1 MIRMRLYLEVE
12 ILDNPEAPSI
22 VTLKGRDAWALLELH
37 RAGAEGCTPLTHVGP
52 RWSGY
57 VYNLRKAGLMIET
70 IHESHGGQFAG
81 RHARYVLRS
90 HVRLLGEPMQV
101 AA

>member
-1 MIRMRLYLEVE
+1 MSRLRLYLEVE
-12 ILDNPEAPSI
+12 ILDNPETPSI
-22 VTLKGRDAWALLELH
+22 VTFKGRDAWALLELH

-57 VYNLRKAGLMIET
+57 VYNLRKAGLTIET
-70 IHESHGGQFAG
+70 VHESHGGQFAG

-90 HVRLLGEPMQV
+90 RVRLLGELMQV

>member
-1 MIRMRLYLEVE
+1 MKRFTINVE
-12 ILDNPEAPSI
+12 IHDSVETHAVVIHGS
-22 VTLKGRDAWALLELH
+22 DAWELSELVK
-37 RAGAEGCTPLTHVGP
+37 AGKSGCTPIDHPGP

-57 VYNLRKAGLMIET
+57 VHKLRKLGIQIET
-70 IHESHGGQFAG
+70 IHEQHGGQFAG

-90 HVRLLGEPMQV
+90 IVQIVSTNELE

>member
-1 MIRMRLYLEVE
+1 MSRLRLYVEGE
-12 ILDNPEAPSI
+12 ILDNPETPTF

-57 VYNLRKAGLMIET
+57 VYSLRKAGLMIET
-70 IHESHGGQFAG
+70 VHESRGEQFAG

-90 HVRLLGEPMQV
+90 RVRLLGEPMQV

>member
-1 MIRMRLYLEVE
+1 MSRARLYLEVE
-12 ILDNPEAPSI
+12 ILDNPDVMSI

-37 RAGAEGCTPLTHVGP
+37 RAGTEGCTPLTHVGP

-57 VYNLRKAGLMIET
+57 VYNLRKAGLLVET
-70 IHESHGGQFAG
+70 VHERHEGQFAG

-90 HVRLLGEPMQV
+90 RVRLLGEPMQV

>member
-1 MIRMRLYLEVE
+1 MSPARLYLKVA
-12 ILDNPEAPSI
+12 ILDNPDATSI
-22 VTLKGRDAWALLELH
+22 VTLKGRDAWALPKLH
-37 RAGAEGCTPLTHVGP
+37 LAGAEGCTPLTQVGP

-57 VYNLRKAGLMIET
+57 VYNLRKGGLLVET
-70 IHESHGGQFAG
+70 VHESHEGQFAG

-90 HVRLLGEPMQV
+90 RVRLLGESMQV